1 MATGG
6 KAHNAVV
13 LGVVDVEGDV
23 FVGESDDKSVGTGN
37 GEVAKQGT
45 GEIALAWLVIGV
57 RRLGAAGQHL
67 NMRPVAAIDSAK
79 YLGDG
84 GSQRLCLALRKIFI
98 GLQVDG
104 KGLLVGRE
112 RGLGGRPAP
121 GAGCEAQGEEDK
133 KEVMSHRKP
142 NK

>member
-23 FVGESDDKSVGTGN
+23 FVGKSYNKSVGTGN

-57 RRLGAAGQHL
+57 SRLGAAGQHL
-67 NMRPVAAIDSAK
+67 DMRPVAAIDSAK
-79 YLGDG
+79 CMGDG

-98 GLQVDG
+98 GLQVEA
-104 KGLLVGRE
+104 KGFLS
-112 RGLGGRPAP
+112 
-121 GAGCEAQGEEDK
+121 AGSAGSEADRRTLHAVQ
-133 KEVMSHRKP
+133 HRARMTRKW
-142 NK
+142 

>member
-1 MATGG
+1 MAAGG

-23 FVGESDDKSVGTGN
+23 FVGESYNKSVGTGN

-57 RRLGAAGQHL
+57 SRQGAAGQHL
-67 NMRPVAAIDSAK
+67 DMRPVAAIDSAK
-79 YLGDG
+79 SLGDG

-104 KGLLVGRE
+104 KG
-112 RGLGGRPAP
+112 GGVSAGSAGSEADRRPVHA
-121 GAGCEAQGEEDK
+121 AQ
-133 KEVMSHRKP
+133 HRARKTR
-142 NK
+142 KR